1 MACHLNLADNPP
13 LQALHDDTHAIK
25 TLHRVGEDS
34 NKVRSDMNIANIIV
48 SELVVMACH
57 LNLANNPP
65 LQAVTLANKTL
76 PRDGES
82 ISQVLLE
89 CRHY

>member
-1 MACHLNLADNPP
+1 M
-13 LQALHDDTHAIK
+13 QALHDDTHAIK
-25 TLHRVGEDS
+25 TLHRVEEDS
-34 NKVRSDMNIANIIV
+34 NKVRSEMNIASIIV
-48 SELVVMACH
+48 AELVVMACH

>member
-13 LQALHDDTHAIK
+13 LQALHDVTLAIK
-25 TLHRVGEDS
+25 TLHRVGGNS
-34 NKVRSDMNIANIIV
+34 NKVRSDMDIANIIV

-57 LNLANNPP
+57 LNLANNHP

>member
-13 LQALHDDTHAIK
+13 LQALHDDTLAIK
-25 TLHRVGEDS
+25 TLHRVGGDS